1 MTLLAILVARA
12 VAGDG
17 DAQLAETD
25 AAMNRAKDLTI
36 HWAVADQ
43 QPGAKSP
50 RAMAFTVHVKGGK
63 SLTSF
68 EEPADQRG
76 TRVLVLARDQM
87 WVWLPAYNKVRRI
100 ASHVT
105 QQSFMGTSYSQ
116 DDMNASHFGD
126 VYEARRLEE
135 SGGVVALELSP
146 KAGVAA
152 PYPKVELRVGPDDL
166 PVEVR
171 YFNASGTHIKTES
184 RKDYECRGAVCLP
197 GTMRIDDLTRP
208 GAWTELRR
216 TSWEAD
222 KGLSDDL
229 FTVRTLQM
237 GI

>member
-1 MTLLAILVARA
+1 MTSMLLVARTW
-12 VAGDG
+12 AGDG

-36 HWAVADQ
+36 HWTVADQ
-43 QPGAKSP
+43 QPGAKAP
-50 RAMAFTVHVKGGK
+50 RPMAFTVRVKGNK
-63 SLTSF
+63 SLTTF

-116 DDMNASHFGD
+116 DDMNATRFAD
-126 VYEARRLEE
+126 VYEARRIAE
-135 SGGVVALELSP
+135 GDNGVTLELLP
-146 KAGVAA
+146 KPGALV
-152 PYPKVELRVGPDDL
+152 PYPKVQVTVGGDDYPTEL
-166 PVEVR
+166 R
-171 YFNASGTHIKTES
+171 YFNAQGTHIKTET
-184 RKDYECRGAVCLP
+184 RKDYECRGTVCLP
-197 GTMRIDDLTRP
+197 GVMRIEDLTRP

-216 TSWEAD
+216 TSWEVD
-222 KGLSDDL
+222 QGLSNDL